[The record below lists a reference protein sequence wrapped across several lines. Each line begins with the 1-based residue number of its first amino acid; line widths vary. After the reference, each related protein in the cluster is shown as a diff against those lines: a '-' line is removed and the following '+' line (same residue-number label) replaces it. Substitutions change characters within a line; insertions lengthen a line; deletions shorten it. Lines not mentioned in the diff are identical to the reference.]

1 MSSFEGERKRNLYFY
16 TFSMLL
22 LILPLSAL
30 VPFDLL
36 NSNVVFVQIVSDM
49 LLSFIRL
56 ADFKFVLVA
65 IKSSLGTRNEM
76 WFSLSAVWVKAN

>member
-36 NSNVVFVQIVSDM
+36 NSNVAFIQIVSDM

>member
-1 MSSFEGERKRNLYFY
+1 MNSFEGERKRNLYFY

-36 NSNVVFVQIVSDM
+36 NSNVAFVQIVSDM

-56 ADFKFVLVA
+56 SGFQVQC
-65 IKSSLGTRNEM
+65 SSL
-76 WFSLSAVWVKAN
+76 